1 MKIKRPFAPSIINT
15 LDEHLLIN
23 NPTIWSTRVHL
34 VLYYGGLFLL
44 FLFGLSWLVP
54 NDARN
59 DTNIGVWATIISIIS
74 LIGIVFWIIYLLR
87 FNVFKRFGEQKTG
100 DGITTFLLYFL
111 AIGIFIMAPF
121 IPSYVETIR
130 AQKAYKTSKVYDDIN
145 RVNTIICQIEY
156 DSIPHA
162 WNDRIYYL
170 RQTDNTTIPPY
181 LKDEEAVRAGTILDS
196 SEFYNTL
203 KLSDSVVLV
212 EPGVAKIYECPDY
225 QFLAPYNASEK
236 GELRLLKSQD
246 LYHLVLQNFKKP
258 DTAQLQRELRELLNK
273 YSSNL
278 DARNYVR
285 YYENENPDNYA
296 ARIDKKYGLREMDD
310 SINNILSKQSRW
322 NEYGWEVFLR
332 LFYYITICVALFV
345 FIFRHSTPKTFFLSI
360 LTSVILAILTMLLM
374 TTSRSDS
381 PFIFGILLFYYMLF
395 AGFSIAAYSTATRR
409 AITGIA
415 INLFVYSTMFIPLI
429 VVGWYYAID
438 DNRDYITRPVDY
450 YSQKQ
455 LHFLIAEIAGGVIL
469 LLLIEPLF
477 KKLYRKWW
485 AQPEN

>member
-1 MKIKRPFAPSIINT
+1 MKNKRPFAPSIINT

-23 NPTIWSTRVHL
+23 NPAVWSTRVHL
-34 VLYYGGLFLL
+34 VVYYGGLFLL

-59 DTNIGVWATIISIIS
+59 DTNIGVWATIISIVS
-74 LIGIVFWIIYLLR
+74 LIGVVFWIIYLLR
-87 FNVFKRFGEQKTG
+87 FNVFKRFGEQKMG

-111 AIGIFIMAPF
+111 AVGIFVMAPF

-130 AQKAYKTSKVYDDIN
+130 AQKAYKKSKIYEDIN
-145 RVNTIICQIEY
+145 RVNTIVCQIEY

-162 WNDRIYYL
+162 WDSRIYYL
-170 RQTDNTTIPPY
+170 RQTDNTTTPPY
-181 LKDEEAVRAGTILDS
+181 MKDEEAVRAGTILDS
-196 SEFYNTL
+196 SEFYNTI
-203 KLSDSVVLV
+203 KLSDSVVMV
-212 EPGVAKIYECPDY
+212 EPGVAEIYQCPDY
-225 QFLAPYNASEK
+225 QFLAPYNASERE
-236 GELRLLKSQD
+236 GLSLLKSQD

-258 DTAQLQRELRELLNK
+258 DTAKLQKELRELLYK

-278 DARNYVR
+278 DAGNYVR
-285 YYENENPDNYA
+285 YYENENSDNYI

-360 LTSVILAILTMLLM
+360 LAAVILSIITTLILA
-374 TTSRSDS
+374 TSGSDS
-381 PFIFGILLFYYMLF
+381 SFIFGILLLYYLLF
-395 AGFSIAAYSTATRR
+395 AGVSLATYSLATRK

-429 VVGWYYAID
+429 IVGLYYDIID
-438 DNRDYITRPVDY
+438 TKDYRTTPVGFY
-450 YSQKQ
+450 AQKQ
-455 LHFLIAEIAGGVIL
+455 LHFLIAEIAGGIIL